1 MTITVAGMTRLG
13 RPRWTSDDARI
24 ARLAVPAFFALLAE
38 PMFLLADTAIVG
50 HLGTPELA
58 GLAIAGSVLQ
68 TIVGLSVFLAYG
80 TTATVARRLGA
91 DDLTGALRSGVSG
104 VWLGLGLGALAAL
117 ACAAGADTVIGWFGT
132 SPEIE
137 EHAVTYLRV
146 SAFGLPAMLMILATT
161 GILRGLQDVRTPL
174 VVAVVA
180 NLVNI
185 ILNVF
190 LVYGLGLGVAGS
202 ALGTVLAQWGAA
214 TVLGGLI
221 ARAARRHASPLRPVP
236 EEILR
241 TARTGVPLV
250 VRTLTLRAAL
260 LLGVVVAATMPAA
273 SVAAHQITFTVVSTL
288 AFGLDAIAIA
298 GQAMTGR
305 YLGAGDVAGARR
317 VTRRMV
323 QWGTWSGLLAGLG
336 VAAAS
341 PWLAH
346 AFSGDSAVRDVSVST
361 LLVAALIQPVSGV
374 VFVLDGVLIGAGDGR
389 YLARAG
395 LLTLLAYAPLALL
408 VWWTGA
414 GLAWLWMAYGA
425 LMLARMFTL
434 VLRERSDA
442 WLITGVGSLAR
453 AGEPRGKAQ

>member
-1 MTITVAGMTRLG
+1 MTRLR
-13 RPRWTSDDARI
+13 RPRWTRDDAEI
-24 ARLAVPAFFALLAE
+24 SRLAVPAFFALLAE

-68 TIVGLSVFLAYG
+68 TVVGLSVFLAYG
-80 TTATVARRLGA
+80 TTASVARHLGA
-91 DDLTGALRSGVSG
+91 DDLTGALRTGISG
-104 VWLGLGLGALAAL
+104 VWLALGLGSIATLGCAL
-117 ACAAGADTVIGWFGT
+117 GAETIVGWFGT
-132 SPEIE
+132 GAAIE

-146 SAFGLPAMLMILATT
+146 SAFGLPAMLMVLATT

-185 ILNVF
+185 ALNVL
-190 LVYGLGLGVAGS
+190 LVYGLRLGVAGS
-202 ALGTVLAQWGAA
+202 ALGTVIAQWGAA
-214 TVLGGLI
+214 LVLGAVI
-221 ARAARRHASPLRPVP
+221 VRAARRHGSPLRPAPAEV
-236 EEILR
+236 LL

-260 LLGVVVAATMPAA
+260 LLGVLVAATMPAA
-273 SVAAHQITFTVVSTL
+273 SVAAHQITFTVVTTL

-305 YLGAGDVAGARR
+305 YLGAGDVVGARR
-317 VTRRMV
+317 VTRRML
-323 QWGTWSGLLAGLG
+323 QWGTWSGVVAGLG
-336 VAAAS
+336 VAAVS

-346 AFSGDSAVRDVSVST
+346 GFSGDSAVQAASVGA
-361 LLVAALIQPVSGV
+361 LLLTAAIQPVSGV

-389 YLARAG
+389 YLAYAG
-395 LLTLLAYAPLALL
+395 VLTLLAYAPLAFL

-414 GLAWLWMAYGA
+414 GLAWLWAAYGG
-425 LMLARMFTL
+425 LMLARMVTL

-442 WLITGVGSLAR
+442 WLVTGVSARPRAQEPAHGS
-453 AGEPRGKAQ
+453 Q